1 MNASP
6 IKSDPLIDAKGSQR
20 QRKKLSERRSDLR
33 EEYWPNSEA
42 EIWSRKS
49 SDGYATIPRV
59 LPLVAAL
66 AKHLAKGSE
75 GDPTSVYMELWSR
88 ATDEGIVQI
97 KDEQECAYAAGYTG
111 NRAHR
116 TWKERMGTLV
126 DFGLIKAQPS
136 GNRDYAA
143 ILLVNPLRAVVRLK
157 ANKKYKVP
165 PEWWAAFKA
174 RTDEVGAEVP
184 KIENLL

>member
-1 MNASP
+1 MNATA
-6 IKSDPLIDAKGSQR
+6 IKPDTVIEAKGSRR
-20 QRKKLSERRSDLR
+20 QRKKLADRRADLR
-33 EEYWPNSEA
+33 EQYWPGSEA
-42 EIWSRKS
+42 ETWCRKS
-49 SDGYATIPRV
+49 ANGFATIPRV
-59 LPLVAAL
+59 LPLVATL
-66 AKHLAKGSE
+66 VKLLAKGSD

-97 KDEQECAYAAGYTG
+97 KDEHECAYAAGYTG

-143 ILLVNPLRAVVRLK
+143 VLLVNPLLAAARLK
-157 ANKKYKVP
+157 ADKKRKVP
-165 PEWWAAFKA
+165 PEWWTAFAARA
-174 RTDEVGAEVP
+174 DEVGAEIPTV
-184 KIENLL
+184 K

>member
-1 MNASP
+1 MNATP
-6 IKSDPLIDAKGSQR
+6 IKSDAVVEARGSRR
-20 QRKKLSERRSDLR
+20 QRKKLTDRRTDLR
-33 EEYWPNSEA
+33 EEYWPGSES

-49 SDGYATIPRV
+49 ADGFATIPRV

-66 AKHLAKGSE
+66 VRLLAKGSD

-97 KDEQECAYAAGYTG
+97 KDEHECAYASGYTG

-126 DFGLIKAQPS
+126 DFGVIKAQAS
-136 GNRDYAA
+136 GNREYSAV
-143 ILLVNPLRAVVRLK
+143 LLVNPLLAAAHLK
-157 ANKKYKVP
+157 ADKKRKVP
-165 PEWWAAFKA
+165 PEWWSAFKA
-174 RTDEVGAEVP
+174 RADEVGAEVP
-184 KIENLL
+184 TV